1 MPLYFWQASYTPSG
15 TQGLIKDGGSKRRQ
29 VVQQMIE
36 TAGGKLHSMYFAFG
50 EADVLGIAEF
60 PDQVTA
66 AALSLV
72 VNASGAVQFRST
84 PLLTAEEIDAAA
96 KKSISY
102 RPPGA

>member
-36 TAGGKLHSMYFAFG
+36 KAGGKLHSMYFAFG